1 MSLQDV
7 QVEADVVNRPPT
19 PDTREGLQEGRRK
32 NSIVTNASEAES
44 TRTSSGGVGMPPLHS
59 SRSSRGLGRA
69 SPTAPIPNQ
78 KGPLSKVFPESP
90 RSELPGLG
98 WRHCKSFPPPPFLSF
113 WQKAEGDAFLPPP
126 SPLDHLLKPCSWS
139 FLRLCLVLFS

>member
-7 QVEADVVNRPPT
+7 QADVVNRPPT
-19 PDTREGLQEGRRK
+19 PDTREGLQESRRK
-32 NSIVTNASEAES
+32 NSIVTNSSEAES

-69 SPTAPIPNQ
+69 SPTAPLPNQ
-78 KGPLSKVFPESP
+78 KGPLSKVSADSP
-90 RSELPGLG
+90 RSELPGFG

-126 SPLDHLLKPCSWS
+126 SPLDYLLKPGSSS
-139 FLRLCLVLFS
+139 FLRLSLVLFS